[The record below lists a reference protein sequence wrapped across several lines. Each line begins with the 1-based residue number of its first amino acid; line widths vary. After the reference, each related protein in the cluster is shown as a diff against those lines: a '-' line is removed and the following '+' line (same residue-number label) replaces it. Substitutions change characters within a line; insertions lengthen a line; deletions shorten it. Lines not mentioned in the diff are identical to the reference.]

1 MRSHGNRT
9 SRRTNQAAPFTGR
22 GVPADCKSAQPISG
36 RGPLLFS
43 FVGCGN
49 ASFTKFNGIPFGKT
63 HKEVMPQIEKI
74 LSEQGYKGKARKSS
88 VHFTGLTRYI
98 Y

>member
-36 RGPLLFS
+36 RGPLLSGEEQMRFLVV
-43 FVGCGN
+43 FID
-49 ASFTKFNGIPFGKT
+49 GICYNFL
-63 HKEVMPQIEKI
+63 EK
-74 LSEQGYKGKARKSS
+74 S
-88 VHFTGLTRYI
+88 GLWR
-98 Y
+98 